1 MSGPFKMKGWSPF
14 TDKTKREE
22 KRYERRSKK
31 IADLEDKSIRLE
43 EKGKTKR
50 AAKVQARA
58 EKKKSKAE
66 RRLTQKTS
74 EVGQW
79 LRRANPLNPNR
90 KRPSGSDP
98 AVRRSDLDKKGKE
111 MWDALRRKKK

>member
-14 TDKTKREE
+14 TDKIKREE

-90 KRPSGSDP
+90 
-98 AVRRSDLDKKGKE
+98 
-111 MWDALRRKKK
+111 RRKKK

>member
-1 MSGPFKMKGWSPF
+1 MGYKMKGWSGF
-14 TDKTKREE
+14 SGKTKREE
-22 KRYERRSKK
+22 KRYERRSKR

-58 EKKKSKAE
+58 ETKKSKAE

-79 LRRANPLNPNR
+79 LRRVNPLNPNR
-90 KRPSGSDP
+90 KSPKWQNADE
-98 AVRRSDLDKKGKE
+98 VD
-111 MWDALRRKKK
+111 